1 MDTIAPMF
9 KTIDQ
14 VRRAVKRSILKGC
27 ARLMKVVDW
36 AVGHVEPLSRYTKR
50 IIFVGLDAL
59 TVALAV
65 AAAFALTPG
74 DHGLLRVWW
83 VLLIVPLLS
92 VVIFRF
98 LKFYRTLVRY
108 IGPKFALDLTIAGSL
123 STGVLIGTYFFI
135 EKGLE
140 HDLLSEGFQ
149 ADLPGRTPIYFWLV
163 LCMFVG
169 GGRLLIRGY
178 FRSRSVVH
186 RDPVIIYGAG
196 QAGARLVSALVH
208 GVEYQPVALIDDDR
222 ELWGNTLRDI
232 PICPPTELARLIR
245 RKNVTNI
252 FLALP
257 SANRPRRLEI
267 VDQLKTFPVKVF
279 TIPGLEELVAGSAR
293 FDELRPILIEDL
305 LGREPVEPDA
315 HLLHACATGKSILVS
330 GAGGSIGSELCRQLI
345 HLQPTRLVL
354 LDHSEFNLYGI
365 EKSLAQLAAS
375 EGLDVEVIGKL
386 GDVKDGDLMRQLI
399 REHGTQTIYHA
410 AAYKHVPIVE
420 HNIVEGARNNVFGTL
435 QLAEA
440 AVAEGVERFVLISTD
455 KAVRPTNMMGATKR
469 FAEMILQGISERGCS
484 TKFCMVR
491 FGNVLDSSGSVVPL
505 FREQIQAGGP
515 VTVTHPE
522 VTRYFMTIPEA
533 AQLVIQAGSMGEQGG
548 VFVLDMGPSIQ
559 IADLAK
565 TMIRLAGYEE
575 RTPEN
580 PGGEIEIEYIGLR
593 AGEKLY
599 EELIL
604 GENTNATTHPQISR
618 AVEED
623 LPWKEVERILGKLR
637 DASDAHDGAGIRA
650 LLVECVK
657 GYEPTAGGDQPGSTT
672 ASPHIESIPTLS
684 TGASRVQ
691 DRVS

>member
-1 MDTIAPMF
+1 M
-9 KTIDQ
+9 
-14 VRRAVKRSILKGC
+14 V
-27 ARLMKVVDW
+27 VVDW
-36 AVGHVEPLSRYTKR
+36 AVGYVEPLSRYTKR
-50 IIFVGLDAL
+50 IIFVGLDVL
-59 TVALAV
+59 TVAV
-65 AAAFALTPG
+65 AIIAAFALTPG
-74 DHGLLRVWW
+74 DHGLFQVWW
-83 VLLIVPLLS
+83 VLLVIPVLS

-108 IGPKFALDLTIAGSL
+108 IGPKFALDLAIAAL
-123 STGVLIGTYFFI
+123 FSTGILFATYFFI
-135 EKGLE
+135 ETGIQNSILPE
-140 HDLLSEGFQ
+140 SLRPESGQNF
-149 ADLPGRTPIYFWLV
+149 LPGRTPIYFWLV
-163 LCMFVG
+163 LCMLVG
-169 GGRLLIRGY
+169 SGRLLIRGY

-222 ELWGNTLRDI
+222 ELWGNTLRDT
-232 PICPPTELARLIR
+232 PIYPPTELARLVRR
-245 RKNVTNI
+245 RKVVNI

-257 SANRPRRLEI
+257 SASRLRRLEI
-267 VDQLKTFPVKVF
+267 VDQLKTLPVKVF

-305 LGREPVEPDA
+305 LGREPVEPDV

-345 HLQPTRLVL
+345 HLQPTRLILV
-354 LDHSEFNLYGI
+354 DHSEFNLYVI
-365 EKSLAQLAAS
+365 EKSLTQLAAS
-375 EGLDVEVIGKL
+375 EGLNVEIIGKL
-386 GDVKDGDLMRQLI
+386 GDVKDGDLMRELI

-420 HNIVEGARNNVFGTL
+420 HNIVEGARNNVLGTL

-469 FAEMILQGISERGCS
+469 FAEMILQGISARGCS

-533 AQLVIQAGSMGEQGG
+533 AQLVIQAGSMGEKGG

-623 LPWKEVERILGKLR
+623 LPWEEVERILEKLC
-637 DASDAHDGAGIRA
+637 DACEAHDGAGIRA

-657 GYEPTAGGDQPGSTT
+657 GYEPTSGGNQSGSTT
-672 ASPHIESIPTLS
+672 ASPHIESIPTLA
-684 TGASRVQ
+684 TGGSKVQ

>member
-1 MDTIAPMF
+1 MF
-9 KTIDQ
+9 KRIDKI
-14 VRRAVKRSILKGC
+14 RRAIKRSILEGC
-27 ARLMKVVDW
+27 ARFMDVVDW

-50 IIFVGLDAL
+50 LIFVGLDVI
-59 TVALAV
+59 TVAIAIL
-65 AAAFALTPG
+65 AAFALTPG
-74 DHGLLRVWW
+74 DHGLFNVWW
-83 VLLIVPLLS
+83 ILLIVPGCTVL
-92 VVIFRF
+92 IFKF
-98 LKFYRTLVRY
+98 MGFYRTVVRY
-108 IGPKFALDLTIAGSL
+108 IGPKFALDMAIAGSL
-123 STGVLIGTYFFI
+123 STGVLIATYFFI
-135 EKGLE
+135 ELGISNSILPRSLE
-140 HDLLSEGFQ
+140 PESGQNF
-149 ADLPGRTPIYFWLV
+149 LPGRTPLIYWGV

-169 GGRLLIRGY
+169 GGRLVIRGY
-178 FRSRSVVH
+178 FRSRSVAH

-208 GVEYQPVALIDDDR
+208 GVEYQPVAMVDDDR

-232 PICPPTELARLIR
+232 PICPPTELARLVR
-245 RKNVTNI
+245 RKKVVNI

-257 SANRPRRLEI
+257 SASRPRRLEI
-267 VDQLKTFPVKVF
+267 VEQLKTLPVKVF
-279 TIPGLEELVAGSAR
+279 TIPGLEELVEGSAR

-315 HLLHACATGKSILVS
+315 RLLHACATDKSILVS

-345 HLQPTRLVL
+345 HLRPTKLVL
-354 LDHSEFNLYGI
+354 VDHSEFNLYAI
-365 EKSLAQLAAS
+365 ERAIS
-375 EGLDVEVIGKL
+375 ELTSIDGLDVEIVGKL
-386 GDVKDGDLMRQLI
+386 GDVKDRDLMSQLI

-420 HNIVEGARNNVFGTL
+420 HNIVEGTRNNVFGTL
-435 QLAEA
+435 ELAEA

-469 FAEMILQGISERGCS
+469 FAEMILQGLSDRGCT

-505 FREQIQAGGP
+505 FRDQIQAGGP

-548 VFVLDMGPSIQ
+548 VFVLDMGPSIR
-559 IADLAK
+559 IAELAK

-575 RTPEN
+575 RTSEN
-580 PGGEIEIEYIGLR
+580 PGGEIEIQYIGLR

-599 EELIL
+599 EELVL
-604 GENTNATTHPQISR
+604 GDNIEETTHPQISH
-618 AVEED
+618 AVEEN
-623 LPWKEVERILGKLR
+623 LPWAEVDRLLGKLR
-637 DASDAHDGAGIRA
+637 DACEAHDGTGIKD
-650 LLVECVK
+650 LLVGCVK
-657 GYEPTAGGDQPGSTT
+657 GYEPGSAGASGDSAAGVPR
-672 ASPHIESIPTLS
+672 IESVPTLVP
-684 TGASRVQ
+684 GASRAQ